1 MVYNWIESKRPLIIS
16 SREHMVTCDQQVAVG
31 SDSDH
36 DDDGGNDR
44 DDTVTETNDSQQM
57 SASWKWYFSDH
68 KIFYSLTL

>member
-1 MVYNWIESKRPLIIS
+1 
-16 SREHMVTCDQQVAVG
+16 MVTCDQQVAAG

-57 SASWKWYFSDH
+57 SVSWKLYFSDH
-68 KIFYSLTL
+68 KIFLFLTL